1 MFKIQ
6 TLNKIAACGLNR
18 LPRDNY
24 ESATEIVN
32 PDGIMLRSADMH
44 SMEIPASVKAIARAG
59 AGVNNIPLDKCT
71 ERGIVVFDTPGANA
85 NGVKEIVLAAMLMSS
100 RNIHEGIN
108 WTNTLIGKGAEV
120 PALVEKGKAQFVG
133 PEIMGKTL
141 GVIGLGAIGVMVA
154 NSATALGMK
163 VLGYDPF
170 VSVDAAWKLSHD
182 VIKAPNL
189 DTLIAESDYIT
200 IHVPVNKDT
209 KNMFNEERI
218 GRMKQGARLMNFSRN
233 GLVDNA
239 AIKAAIASGKVAG
252 YVIDLP
258 EEELL
263 GVDKV
268 LCVPHLGASTP
279 ESEDNC
285 AVMAADL
292 IREYLERGNIKN
304 SVNFPACEMAPTG
317 KTRITISNKNVPN
330 VLSSLT
336 AAIGTSGL
344 NIDDMINKNKGD
356 IAYNIIDVS
365 GDVSADLV
373 AKLQAVDGVVTV
385 RVIPNCQ

>member
-1 MFKIQ
+1 MYKIQ

-18 LPRDNY
+18 LPRENY

-32 PDGIMLRSADMH
+32 PDGILLRSADMH
-44 SMEIPASVKAIARAG
+44 SMDIPASVKAIARAG
-59 AGVNNIPLDKCT
+59 AGVNNIPLDKCA
-71 ERGIVVFDTPGANA
+71 ERGIVVFNTPGANA
-85 NGVKEIVLAAMLMSS
+85 NGVKEIVLAAMLLSS
-100 RNIHEGIN
+100 RNLYEGIT
-108 WTNTLIGKGAEV
+108 WTNTLKGKGDDV
-120 PALVEKGKAQFVG
+120 PPLVEKGKAQFVG

-163 VLGYDPF
+163 VIGFDPF
-170 VSVDAAWKLSHD
+170 VSVDAAWKLSHE
-182 VIKAPNL
+182 VQKAVNL
-189 DTLIAESDYIT
+189 DAMIAECDYIT
-200 IHVPVNKDT
+200 IHVPANKDT

-218 GRMKQGARLMNFSRN
+218 ARMKKGARLINFSRN

-239 AIKAAIASGKVAG
+239 AIKAAIASGHIAG

-258 EEELL
+258 EDDLI

-285 AVMAADL
+285 AVMAVDQ

-304 SVNFPACEMAPTG
+304 SVNFPACELAPTG
-317 KTRITISNKNVPN
+317 KTRITVANKNVPN
-330 VLSSLT
+330 VISSLT
-336 AAIGTSGL
+336 AAIAAAGL
-344 NIDDMINKNKGD
+344 NIDDMINKNRGD
-356 IAYNIIDVS
+356 YAYNIIDVS
-365 GDVSADLV
+365 GEVADDLV
-373 AKLQAVDGVVTV
+373 AKLKAVDGVIMV
-385 RVIPNCQ
+385 RVIPNCL

>member
-6 TLNKIAACGLNR
+6 TLNKIAACGLDR

-24 ESATEIVN
+24 ESATEIIN
-32 PDGIMLRSADMH
+32 PDGILLRSADMH
-44 SMEIPASVKAIARAG
+44 SMDIPASVKAIARAG

-71 ERGIVVFDTPGANA
+71 ERGIVVFNTPGANA
-85 NGVKEIVLAAMLMSS
+85 NGVKELVIAALLMSS
-100 RNIHEGIN
+100 RNLHEGIT
-108 WTNTLIGKGAEV
+108 WTNTLKGKGADV
-120 PALVEKGKAQFVG
+120 PPLVEKGKSQFVG
-133 PEIMGKTL
+133 PEIQGKTL
-141 GVIGLGAIGVMVA
+141 GVIGLGAIGVLVA
-154 NSATALGMK
+154 NAASALGMK
-163 VLGYDPF
+163 VMGYDPF

-182 VIKAPNL
+182 VIKAPSL

-218 GRMKQGARLMNFSRN
+218 GRKKKGARLLNFSRN

-239 AIKAAIASGKVAG
+239 AIKAAIASGHVAG

-258 EEELL
+258 EDELI
-263 GVDKV
+263 GVDKI

-285 AVMAADL
+285 AVMAADQ

-336 AAIGTSGL
+336 AAIGASGL

-365 GDVSADLV
+365 GEVGEDLV
-373 AKLQAVDGVVTV
+373 TRLNAVEGVIGV
-385 RVIPNCQ
+385 RVIPDCN

>member
-6 TLNKIAACGLNR
+6 TLNKIAACGLDR
-18 LPRDNY
+18 LPRDDY

-32 PDGIMLRSADMH
+32 PDGILLRSADMH
-44 SMEIPASVKAIARAG
+44 SMDIPASVKAIARAG

-71 ERGIVVFDTPGANA
+71 ERGIVVFNTPGANA
-85 NGVKEIVLAAMLMSS
+85 NGVKEIVIASLLLSS
-100 RNIHEGIN
+100 RNLHEGIT
-108 WTNTLIGKGAEV
+108 WTNSLKGKGADV
-120 PALVEKGKAQFVG
+120 PALVEKGKSQFVG
-133 PEIMGKTL
+133 PEIQGKTL
-141 GVIGLGAIGVMVA
+141 GVIGLGAIGVLVCNA
-154 NSATALGMK
+154 ASALGMK
-163 VLGYDPF
+163 VMGFDPF
-170 VSVDAAWKLSHD
+170 ISVEAAWKLSHD
-182 VIKAPNL
+182 VVKAPSL
-189 DTLIAESDYIT
+189 DALIAESDYIT

-209 KNMFNEERI
+209 KNLFNEERI
-218 GRMKQGARLMNFSRN
+218 GRMKQGARLLNFSRN

-258 EEELL
+258 EDELI

-285 AVMAADL
+285 AVMAVDQ

-304 SVNFPACEMAPTG
+304 SVNFPTCQMAPTG

-330 VLSSLT
+330 VISSLT
-336 AAIGTSGL
+336 AAIGASGL
-344 NIDDMINKNKGD
+344 NIDDMLNKNKGD
-356 IAYNIIDVS
+356 VAYNIIDVS
-365 GDVSADLV
+365 GEVTDELV
-373 AKLQAVDGVVTV
+373 AKLQAVDGVISV
-385 RVIPNCQ
+385 RIIPACM

>member
-6 TLNKIAACGLNR
+6 TLNKIAACGLDR

-24 ESATEIVN
+24 ESATEILN
-32 PDGIMLRSADMH
+32 PDGILLRSADMH
-44 SMEIPASVKAIARAG
+44 SMDIPASVKAIARAG

-71 ERGIVVFDTPGANA
+71 DHGIVVFNTPGANA
-85 NGVKEIVLAAMLMSS
+85 NGVKEIVIAALLLSS
-100 RNIHEGIN
+100 RNLYEGIS
-108 WTNTLIGKGAEV
+108 WTNTLKGKGADV
-120 PALVEKGKAQFVG
+120 PALVEKGKSQFVG
-133 PEIMGKTL
+133 PEIRGKTL
-141 GVIGLGAIGVMVA
+141 GVIGLGAIGVLVCNA
-154 NSATALGMK
+154 ASALGMR
-163 VLGYDPF
+163 VMGFDPF
-170 VSVDAAWKLSHD
+170 ISVEAAWKLSHD
-182 VIKAPNL
+182 VMKAPSL
-189 DTLIAESDYIT
+189 DALIAESDYIT

-209 KNMFNEERI
+209 KNLFNEERI
-218 GRMKQGARLMNFSRN
+218 GRMKQGARLLNFSRN

-258 EEELL
+258 EDELI

-285 AVMAADL
+285 AVMAADQ

-336 AAIGTSGL
+336 AAIGASGL
-344 NIDDMINKNKGD
+344 NIDDMLNKNKGD
-356 IAYNIIDVS
+356 VAYNIIDVS
-365 GDVSADLV
+365 GDVGDELV
-373 AKLQAVDGVVTV
+373 TQLKSVNGVIAV
-385 RVIPNCQ
+385 RIIPGCM

>member
-1 MFKIQ
+1 MYKIQ

-18 LPRDNY
+18 LPRENY

-32 PDGIMLRSADMH
+32 PDGILLRSADMH
-44 SMEIPASVKAIARAG
+44 SMDIPASVKAIARAG
-59 AGVNNIPLDKCT
+59 AGVNNIPLDKCA
-71 ERGIVVFDTPGANA
+71 ERGIVVFNTPGANA
-85 NGVKEIVLAAMLMSS
+85 NGVKEIVLAAMLLSS
-100 RNIHEGIN
+100 RNLYEGIT
-108 WTNTLIGKGAEV
+108 WTNTLKGKGDDV
-120 PALVEKGKAQFVG
+120 PPLVEKGKAQFVG

-163 VLGYDPF
+163 VIGFDPF
-170 VSVDAAWKLSHD
+170 VSVDAAWKLSHE
-182 VIKAPNL
+182 VQKAVNL
-189 DTLIAESDYIT
+189 DAMIAECDYIT
-200 IHVPVNKDT
+200 IHVPANKDT

-218 GRMKQGARLMNFSRN
+218 ARMKKGARLINFSRN

-239 AIKAAIASGKVAG
+239 AIKAAIASGHIAG

-258 EEELL
+258 EDDLI

-285 AVMAADL
+285 AVMAADQ

-304 SVNFPACEMAPTG
+304 SVNFPACELAPTG
-317 KTRITISNKNVPN
+317 KTRITVANKNVPN
-330 VLSSLT
+330 VISSLT
-336 AAIGTSGL
+336 AAIAAAGL
-344 NIDDMINKNKGD
+344 NIDDMINKNRGD
-356 IAYNIIDVS
+356 YAYNIIDVS
-365 GDVSADLV
+365 GEVADDLV
-373 AKLQAVDGVVTV
+373 AKLKAVDGVIMV
-385 RVIPNCQ
+385 RVIPNCL

>member
-71 ERGIVVFDTPGANA
+71 ERGIVVFNTPGANA